1 MSLIIK
7 PYCKI
12 KQKVDDIPKIDL
24 INIEKNNT
32 KSFQKDFL
40 KPFQKDFLKPQAFT
54 GYTPLEI
61 AGFYNF
67 PSGDGSGQKIGIIE
81 LGGGYKL
88 SEITTYLTSIGITST
103 PDIVDIS
110 VDDAVN
116 SPDNS
121 AASFENSL
129 DIQIIVAIVPKAQIR
144 VYFGQNNSLSFY
156 NAIQQAITDGC
167 NIISISWGAP
177 EKYWTLPDMT
187 RYNELFSLAV
197 KNNITVLAA
206 SGDYGSSDNYGLNV
220 DFPSSSP
227 YVVAC
232 GGTTITIGNSNN
244 ITSEVVW
251 NGSGGGISSFFS
263 KPSYQNNIPFLNFQN
278 KRGSP
283 DVSGN
288 ADPNSGFRIFLQD
301 ANYIIGGTSAVSPLW
316 SALIARVNQ
325 KNNSPVGFLQEKIY
339 YSNSNVC
346 SDINSGNNGFY
357 IAQNGWD
364 CCTGWGSPCYNL
376 TEFLNNLKLLPQSN
390 FSSNVTSGH
399 TPLDVK
405 FTDTSTNTPT
415 SWIWNFGNGTISN
428 SRNPSITFSN
438 PGNYNVSLT
447 VSNTHGNSTST
458 KTINVL
464 LKESKPIPNFSAL
477 SVNFQD
483 KSINNPTNYV
493 WSFGDKTTSNEKNP
507 TKIYNKPGT
516 YTVKLTVSN
525 SAGST
530 STSKSITLK

>member
-12 KQKVDDIPKIDL
+12 KEKISEVFE
-24 INIEKNNT
+24 ISEIEESEAT
-32 KSFQKDFL
+32 KSKTKKKFKKSFL
-40 KPFQKDFLKPQAFT
+40 KPHTFT

-61 AGFYNF
+61 ASLYNF
-67 PSGDGSGQKIGIIE
+67 PSGDGTGQKVAIIE
-81 LGGGYKL
+81 LGGGYVL
-88 SEITTYLTSIGITST
+88 SEITTYLSSIGITTT

-110 VDDAVN
+110 VDGAIN

-129 DIQIIVAIVPKAQIR
+129 DIQIIAAIVPKAQIR
-144 VYFGQNNSLSFY
+144 VYFGQNSSLSFY
-156 NAIQQAITDGC
+156 NAIEQAITDNC
-167 NIISISWGAP
+167 NVISISWGAP

-187 RYNELFSLAV
+187 TYNELFSLAV
-197 KNNITVLAA
+197 QNNITVFAA
-206 SGDYGSSDNYGLNV
+206 SGDYGSSPDDYGLNV

-232 GGTTITIGNSNN
+232 GGTTITTGNNN
-244 ITSEVVW
+244 IISEVVW

-263 KPSYQNNIPFLNFQN
+263 KPSYQNNIPFLQSQT

-288 ADPNSGFRIFLQD
+288 ADPDSGFRIYLQD

-325 KNNSPVGFLQEKIY
+325 TNETSVGFLQQRIY
-339 YSNSNVC
+339 YSSSNIC

-357 IAQNGWD
+357 IAQTGWD
-364 CCTGWGSPCYNL
+364 CCTGWGSPCSNL
-376 TEFLNNLKLLPQSN
+376 TQFLNNLTLSPESS
-390 FSSNVTSGH
+390 FSCNTNSGQV
-399 TPLDVK
+399 PLIVQ

-415 SWIWNFGNGTISN
+415 SWIWNFGNGNISN
-428 SRNPSITFSN
+428 SRNPTQTFSN
-438 PGNYNVSLT
+438 PGNYTVSLT
-447 VSNTHGNSTST
+447 VSNNYGNSTST

-464 LKESKPIPNFSAL
+464 PRATKPLPKFSAL
-477 SVNFQD
+477 SINFKD
-483 KSINNPTNYV
+483 SSLNSPTNYF
-493 WSFGDKTTSNEKNP
+493 WNFGDNTTSIEKNP
-507 TKIYNKPGT
+507 TKNYTKPGT

-525 SAGST
+525 SAGS
-530 STSKSITLK
+530 SSSSKIITLK

>member
-12 KQKVDDIPKIDL
+12 KEKVDDIP
-24 INIEKNNT
+24 NIEQKISNT
-32 KSFQKDFL
+32 KNKKFQKEFL
-40 KPFQKDFLKPQAFT
+40 KPHTFS
-54 GYTPLEI
+54 GYTPVEI
-61 AGFYNF
+61 ANFYNF
-67 PSGDGSGQKIGIIE
+67 PSGDGTGQKVGIIE

-88 SEITTYLTSIGITST
+88 SEINTYLTSIGITST
-103 PDIVDIS
+103 PDIVDIN
-110 VDDAVN
+110 VDGAVN

-156 NAIQQAITDGC
+156 NAIEQAITDKC
-167 NIISISWGAP
+167 NVISISWGAP

-197 KNNITVLAA
+197 QNNITVLAA
-206 SGDYGSSDNYGLNV
+206 SGDYGSSPDDYGLNV

-232 GGTTITIGNSNN
+232 GGTTITTGNSNN
-244 ITSEVVW
+244 IISEVVW

-263 KPSYQNNIPFLNFQN
+263 KPSYQSNIPFLKSQN

-288 ADPNSGFRIFLQD
+288 ADPDSGFRIFLQD

-325 KNNSPVGFLQEKIY
+325 INGFPVGFLQEKIY
-339 YSNSNVC
+339 YSISNVC
-346 SDINSGNNGFY
+346 LDIDSGNNGFY
-357 IAQNGWD
+357 IAQTGWD
-364 CCTGWGSPCYNL
+364 CCTGWGSPCSNL
-376 TEFLNNLKLLPQSN
+376 SQFLNNLSLSPQSS
-390 FSSNVTSGH
+390 FSSNVTSGQ
-399 TPLDVK
+399 TPLTVQ
-405 FTDTSTNTPT
+405 FTDNSINTPT

-428 SRNPSITFSN
+428 IRNPSITFSK
-438 PGNYNVSLT
+438 PGNYTVSLT
-447 VSNTHGNSTST
+447 VSNMYGSSTST

-464 LKESKPIPNFSAL
+464 PRSIRPLPKFNAL
-477 SVNFQD
+477 SVNFED
-483 KSINNPTNYV
+483 SSLNTPTRYFWN
-493 WSFGDKTTSNEKNP
+493 FGDKTTSTERNP
-507 TKIYNKPGT
+507 TKTYKKPGT

-525 SAGST
+525 SAGS
-530 STSKSITLK
+530 SSSSKIITLK